1 MVVSRKADTDQGDA
15 IPFTLVAV
23 RRSLRA
29 FRRFLV
35 VGGIA
40 FVAVPLALFIAL
52 EGTALQFI
60 PLILTIGGLVWLRI
74 ESAKLER
81 ELRRA
86 RVRALDAIDL
96 ERDRIQRDLHD
107 GAQQR
112 LVSVRIHLGLL
123 AEDAASGEQRAAM
136 DELGRDLDAALADI
150 RAVTS
155 EGSPE
160 QLHRNGV
167 VQSIRSAAAHAPI
180 TVRIE
185 ARNVSRYPAHIER
198 GLYFCCLEALQ
209 NAVKHAGPGAAVRIR
224 LIGEPNRV
232 LFSVDDS
239 GVGFDPS
246 RAQNGLGLLH
256 LADRV
261 DVLGGVVT
269 IDSHPGLGTR
279 IHGEI
284 PVAAPH
290 ASVAVAAIEAQ

>member
-185 ARNVSRYPAHIER
+185 ARNVGRYPAHIER

-284 PVAAPH
+284 PVAVPH
-290 ASVAVAAIEAQ
+290 AEVAVAAIEAH

>member
-167 VQSIRSAAAHAPI
+167 VRTPRRPGGRRRRCRLRSRCRRAARGRPRRRSAAAPTAGCGLRCGRGRRTSAP
-180 TVRIE
+180 T
-185 ARNVSRYPAHIER
+185 
-198 GLYFCCLEALQ
+198 
-209 NAVKHAGPGAAVRIR
+209 
-224 LIGEPNRV
+224 
-232 LFSVDDS
+232 
-239 GVGFDPS
+239 
-246 RAQNGLGLLH
+246 
-256 LADRV
+256 
-261 DVLGGVVT
+261 
-269 IDSHPGLGTR
+269 
-279 IHGEI
+279 
-284 PVAAPH
+284 
-290 ASVAVAAIEAQ
+290 